1 MAKNKK
7 QNRDQQKSSSSER
20 GGEQSR
26 GSSMTDQA
34 EQRIS
39 QATPADMAR
48 KGREKRFG
56 HN

>member
-1 MAKNKK
+1 M
-7 QNRDQQKSSSSER
+7 Q
-20 GGEQSR
+20 
-26 GSSMTDQA
+26 DQA

-39 QATPADMAR
+39 QATPSDMAR

>member
-7 QNRDQQKSSSSER
+7 QNRDQSKSSAPERGADQAKSSSP
-20 GGEQSR
+20 
-26 GSSMTDQA
+26 TDQA
-34 EQRIS
+34 EQRMQ

>member
-7 QNRDQQKSSSSER
+7 QSRDQQKSSSP
-20 GGEQSR
+20 GGAEQSK

-39 QATPADMAR
+39 HATPADMAR

>member
-7 QNRDQQKSSSSER
+7 QSREHQKTAAPERGSEQAKSSST
-20 GGEQSR
+20 Q
-26 GSSMTDQA
+26 DQT
-34 EQRIS
+34 EQRIT
-39 QATPADMAR
+39 QATPGDMAR

>member
-7 QNRDQQKSSSSER
+7 QDRKQSPSER
-20 GGEQSR
+20 AQQQSQP
-26 GSSMTDQA
+26 SAMEPQA
-34 EQRIS
+34 EQRIT
-39 QATPADMAR
+39 QVTPGDMAR

>member
-7 QNRDQQKSSSSER
+7 QNRDQKSSAPER
-20 GGEQSR
+20 GSDQAKS
-26 GSSMTDQA
+26 SSMTDQA

>member
-1 MAKNKK
+1 MAKNKHRDRK
-7 QNRDQQKSSSSER
+7 QPQSERAEEQAKSSSM
-20 GGEQSR
+20 Q
-26 GSSMTDQA
+26 DQA

-39 QATPADMAR
+39 QATPSDMAR

>member
-7 QNRDQQKSSSSER
+7 QSRDQQKSSAPER
-20 GGEQSR
+20 GADQAK
-26 GSSMTDQA
+26 SSSVTDQA
-34 EQRIS
+34 EQRIQ

>member
-7 QNRDQQKSSSSER
+7 QNREQTKSTTPERGGDQAKSSSP
-20 GGEQSR
+20 Q
-26 GSSMTDQA
+26 DQA

-39 QATPADMAR
+39 QASPADMAR

>member
-7 QNRDQQKSSSSER
+7 QNREQQKSSAPER
-20 GGEQSR
+20 GAEQSK
-26 GSSMTDQA
+26 SPSVTDQA
-34 EQRIS
+34 EQRMQ

>member
-7 QNRDQQKSSSSER
+7 QNRDQQKSSAPER
-20 GGEQSR
+20 GAEQAK
-26 GSSMTDQA
+26 SSSATDQA
-34 EQRIS
+34 EQRMA
-39 QATPADMAR
+39 QASPSDMAR